1 MKKVVILS
9 GPTATGKTGWAIKLA
24 KTFDAEVVNFDS
36 LLFYRELTIGTAK
49 PTHAEQDS
57 VPHHLVDIR
66 SIREPINAADFTIL
80 AGPVIE
86 GIHQRGKMVILVGGS
101 GFYLQALVEGM
112 WRSPTTPL
120 EIETKSDALFAEVG
134 ITPFLEVLEKHDRES
149 FHRLHANDHYRV
161 RRAVEHFWAT
171 GTPFSSAR
179 DAFTPIPPPDWD
191 LLHLHLDLPKE
202 EHHTLLIRRTELM
215 LEQGLIGEVEGLLQQ
230 GYSGTEKPL
239 QSIGYKEI
247 LDWLNGVY
255 GQDKRALVERI
266 VINTRRLAKSQ
277 RTWFKKKQKET
288 FDPRYDG
295 EVLMARVQ
303 DFIRRE

>member
-24 KTFDAEVVNFDS
+24 KAFDAEVVNFDS

-66 SIREPINAADFTIL
+66 SIREPINAADFTTL

-86 GIHQRGKMVILVGGS
+86 SVHQRGKMVILVGGS

-112 WRSPTTPL
+112 WRSPTTPA
-120 EIETKSDALFAEVG
+120 EIEAKSDALFAEVG
-134 ITPFLEVLEKHDRES
+134 IAPFLEVLEKHDRES

-179 DAFTPIPPPDWD
+179 DAFIPIPPPDWD

-202 EHHTLLIRRTELM
+202 EHHALLIRRTELM
-215 LEQGLIGEVEGLLQQ
+215 LEHGLIAEVEGLLQQ

>member
-9 GPTATGKTGWAIKLA
+9 GPTATGKTGWAIKVA
-24 KTFDAEVVNFDS
+24 KAFDAEVVNFDS

-49 PTHAEQDS
+49 PTVAEQDS
-57 VPHHLVDIR
+57 IPHHLVDIR
-66 SIREPINAADFTIL
+66 SIREPINAADFTML

-86 GIHQRGKMVILVGGS
+86 SIHQRGKMVILVGGS

-120 EIETKSDALFAEVG
+120 EIEAKSDALFAEVG
-134 ITPFLEVLEKHDRES
+134 IAPFLEVLEKHDRES

-171 GTPFSSAR
+171 GAPFSSAR

-202 EHHTLLIRRTELM
+202 EHHALLIRRTELM
-215 LEQGLIGEVEGLLQQ
+215 LEQGLIAEVESLLQQ

>member
-1 MKKVVILS
+1 MKKIVILS
-9 GPTATGKTGWAIKLA
+9 GPTATGKTSWAIKIA
-24 KTFDAEVVNFDS
+24 KKFDAEVVNFDS
-36 LLFYRELTIGTAK
+36 LLFYKELTIGTAK
-49 PTHAEQDS
+49 PTAAEQDN

-66 SIREPINAADFTIL
+66 SIREPINAADFTLI
-80 AGPVIE
+80 AAPVIE
-86 GIHQRGKMVILVGGS
+86 SIHRRNKLVLLVGGS

-112 WRSPTTPL
+112 WRSPTTPA
-120 EIETKSDALFAEVG
+120 EIESKSDALFADQG

-149 FHRLHANDHYRV
+149 FHRLHANDYYRV
-161 RRAVEHFWAT
+161 RRAVEHYWAT
-171 GTPFSSAR
+171 GTAFSSAK
-179 DAFTPIPPPDWD
+179 DAFSPVAPPDWD

-202 EHHTLLIRRTELM
+202 DHHALLVKRTELM
-215 LEQGLIGEVEGLLQQ
+215 LEQGLIQEVEGLLKS

-255 GQDKRALVERI
+255 GQDKHALIERI

-277 RTWFKKKQKET
+277 RTWFKKKQKES

-295 EVLMARVQ
+295 EALMARVQ
-303 DFIRRE
+303 DFISRE